1 MWFCIGLLLV
11 ILVSL
16 VNSLHFSIQSYFC
29 QTLLSWSWNVVSF
42 LRHLTPLKRPI
53 IVNDR
58 IQSLFVEGDT
68 SLSLLQDYE
77 NINNQYSS
85 RSQKERILMVFSID
99 NCIEKNHSDAKM
111 DINYLIV
118 IVLICEFCNKF
129 IYSTFDVIVSQ
140 YGIHKHQLTSLAFGY
155 KSFFHSLIHLFI
167 H

>member
-42 LRHLTPLKRPI
+42 LRHLTQLKRPI
-53 IVNDR
+53 IVNDLM
-58 IQSLFVEGDT
+58 QSLFVEGDT

-99 NCIEKNHSDAKM
+99 N
-111 DINYLIV
+111 
-118 IVLICEFCNKF
+118 
-129 IYSTFDVIVSQ
+129 
-140 YGIHKHQLTSLAFGY
+140 
-155 KSFFHSLIHLFI
+155 
-167 H
+167 